1 VCFSVQA
8 DLAVGLGL
16 IPLAVATLAEVRTRR
31 ELPFALLPG
40 LFAAHQLVEAL
51 VWLGVDGR
59 ADGRVQAAAA
69 VAYLVFALPVLPVL
83 LPVAVLLLEP
93 HGARLRVA
101 PFAVVGVVVAGY
113 LGYVVLAEP
122 VSVVRHAHA
131 LTYVT
136 GIRNGGFWAVL
147 YAVAVIGPALLSG
160 YPTIVAFGVLNLVGS
175 PWSRSCWCRAS
186 PRCGACMPRWPAR
199 WGWWAC
205 AGAGASRTRI
215 GCTVSAELGRPDG
228 WCAGRAG
235 QSVAVAPRENVA
247 SRSCRL

>member
-1 VCFSVQA
+1 MCFSVQA

-69 VAYLVFALPVLPVL
+69 LAYLVFALPVLPVL

-101 PFAVVGVVVAGY
+101 RPS
-113 LGYVVLAEP
+113 LSS
-122 VSVVRHAHA
+122 VSSSPA
-131 LTYVT
+131 T
-136 GIRNGGFWAVL
+136 WA
-147 YAVAVIGPALLSG
+147 
-160 YPTIVAFGVLNLVGS
+160 T
-175 PWSRSCWCRAS
+175 SCWLTRCRW
-186 PRCGACMPRWPAR
+186 CGM
-199 WGWWAC
+199 
-205 AGAGASRTRI
+205 RT
-215 GCTVSAELGRPDG
+215 P
-228 WCAGRAG
+228 
-235 QSVAVAPRENVA
+235 
-247 SRSCRL
+247 

>member
-1 VCFSVQA
+1 MCFSVQA

-69 VAYLVFALPVLPVL
+69 LAYLVFALPVLPVL

-147 YAVAVIGPALLSG
+147 YVVAVIGPALLSG
-160 YPTIVAFGVLNLVGS
+160 YPTIVAFGVLNLVGLTVVAILLVQS
-175 PWSRSCWCRAS
+175 FASVWCVYAALAS
-186 PRCGACMPRWPAR
+186 ALVLVGMRRR
-199 WGWWAC
+199 
-205 AGAGASRTRI
+205 R
-215 GCTVSAELGRPDG
+215 
-228 WCAGRAG
+228 
-235 QSVAVAPRENVA
+235 
-247 SRSCRL
+247 RLSDPHRMHGVR